1 MLRTILAGIGA
12 ISIVGL
18 TAVALQANHYAD
30 DAPPPRLKV
39 DFAGLDLASPAGV
52 AMLDQ
57 RINAAI
63 GSICRFDGTQ
73 SLHQHRLEQ
82 QCRDNAWAGTR
93 PQVAVAIDIARRRSG
108 GPGDGAG
115 SDGGA
120 YASQGIRIDNAVW
133 RAFQSGHSES
143 WRDGAAHGLVLVS
156 ESRRFGMAVCRNI
169 SVVHRAG
176 GGWESQRDAMV
187 CLGPDGALH
196 DAPRPGEAA

>member
-12 ISIVGL
+12 ISIVGI
-18 TAVALQANHYAD
+18 TAVALQANRYAD
-30 DAPPPRLKV
+30 DNPPPRLKV

-52 AMLDQ
+52 ALLDQ
-57 RINAAI
+57 RIDTAI
-63 GSICRFDGTQ
+63 NSICRFDGTQ

-82 QCRDNAWAGTR
+82 KCRDNAWAGTR
-93 PQVAVAIDIARRRSG
+93 PQVAVAVDVARRRSG
-108 GPGDGAG
+108 VVADGAP
-115 SDGGA
+115 A

-156 ESRRFGMAVCRNI
+156 ESRRYGMAVCRNI
-169 SVVHRAG
+169 SIIRPVRS
-176 GGWESQRDAMV
+176 GWQSQRDGMV
-187 CLGPDGALH
+187 CLGSDGMLH